1 MKRTMLIV
9 SHALELGGAER
20 SLIGFLEALD
30 ESKWEIDLFLL
41 RQEGELMDAI
51 PDKVHLLPQK
61 AAYTVLAHPMKA
73 TLKEGHVLLTMTRL
87 YGKTAAVIYDHKHN
101 YRDSDVNLE
110 YSHKYTSPFMPR
122 IQPQKE
128 YDLAVSFLTPHYIV
142 TKKVNAKKK
151 IAWIHTDYSQVQID
165 ILSETKMWKA
175 YDYIASISEAVTKEF
190 LKKFPTLKNRIIL
203 IKNILPEQLIKRQ
216 AESFSVKKEMN
227 ASGIKILSIGR
238 FCYAKNFDNVPDI
251 CRQIR
256 QNGLE
261 VTWYL
266 IGFGK
271 NEKQIC
277 KRICETGMKQYVK
290 NSGEKRESISIY
302 QGV

>member
-73 TLKEGHVLLTMTRL
+73 TLKEGHVLLTMARL

-110 YSHKYTSPFMPR
+110 YSYKYTSPFMPR

-151 IAWIHTDYSQVQID
+151 IAWIHTDYSRCRLIFYPKQKCGRHMI
-165 ILSETKMWKA
+165 ISHLSQ
-175 YDYIASISEAVTKEF
+175 
-190 LKKFPTLKNRIIL
+190 R
-203 IKNILPEQLIKRQ
+203 QLQ
-216 AESFSVKKEMN
+216 
-227 ASGIKILSIGR
+227 
-238 FCYAKNFDNVPDI
+238 KNF
-251 CRQIR
+251 
-256 QNGLE
+256 
-261 VTWYL
+261 
-266 IGFGK
+266 
-271 NEKQIC
+271 
-277 KRICETGMKQYVK
+277 
-290 NSGEKRESISIY
+290 
-302 QGV
+302 

>member
-142 TKKVNAKKK
+142 TKK
-151 IAWIHTDYSQVQID
+151 S
-165 ILSETKMWKA
+165 
-175 YDYIASISEAVTKEF
+175 
-190 LKKFPTLKNRIIL
+190 
-203 IKNILPEQLIKRQ
+203 
-216 AESFSVKKEMN
+216 SVYK
-227 ASGIKILSIGR
+227 G
-238 FCYAKNFDNVPDI
+238 Y
-251 CRQIR
+251 
-256 QNGLE
+256 
-261 VTWYL
+261 
-266 IGFGK
+266 
-271 NEKQIC
+271 KQD
-277 KRICETGMKQYVK
+277 
-290 NSGEKRESISIY
+290 
-302 QGV
+302 

>member
-1 MKRTMLIV
+1 MYLRGFEYEENNVNCITC
-9 SHALELGGAER
+9 
-20 SLIGFLEALD
+20 IGIGWCGKKSDRILEALD

-41 RQEGELMDAI
+41 RHEGELMDAI

-73 TLKEGHVLLTMTRL
+73 TLKEGHVLLTMARL

-151 IAWIHTDYSQVQID
+151 IAWIHTG
-165 ILSETKMWKA
+165 L
-175 YDYIASISEAVTKEF
+175 
-190 LKKFPTLKNRIIL
+190 FPG
-203 IKNILPEQLIKRQ
+203 
-216 AESFSVKKEMN
+216 A
-227 ASGIKILSIGR
+227 
-238 FCYAKNFDNVPDI
+238 D
-251 CRQIR
+251 
-256 QNGLE
+256 
-261 VTWYL
+261 
-266 IGFGK
+266 
-271 NEKQIC
+271 
-277 KRICETGMKQYVK
+277 
-290 NSGEKRESISIY
+290 
-302 QGV
+302 